1 MSASDS
7 FIITKA
13 LEWLAEGRRVALATV
28 IQTWGSAPQPVGS
41 HLLIDADGN
50 FLGSVSGGCVEAE
63 VITEAAE
70 VIARGEPRAFEYGV
84 EDNTA
89 WKVGLA
95 CGGSIRIFVDKVE
108 GDRDSS
114 ANGLLR
120 RLVND
125 IKARRQVALVTDLT
139 TGGQRLAR
147 SAEDVDKAIAPTL
160 EEAFRCDK
168 SIAIAAYA
176 GEVFIN
182 VFNPTVRLI
191 IIGAVHIAQQ
201 LVPMARALGQEVVI
215 VDPRTAFATEERFGD
230 AEISREWPDE
240 ALPKIGVDARTAL
253 IALTHDPKIDDPALI
268 HALSSNAFYVGALG
282 SRKTHAKRVERLLKA
297 GVASADIER
306 IHAPIGLDIGAQGAA
321 EIALSIMAEVTAVH
335 RGKADRGR

>member
-1 MSASDS
+1 MSAPDS

-41 HLLIDADGN
+41 RLLIDADGN

-95 CGGSIRIFVDKVE
+95 CGGSIRIFVEKVE
-108 GDRDSS
+108 RDSS
-114 ANGLLR
+114 ADGLLH

-125 IKARRQVALVTDLT
+125 MKARRQVALVTDLT
-139 TGGQRLAR
+139 TGGQRLVHSR
-147 SAEDVDKAIAPTL
+147 EDVDKAVAPAL

-168 SIAIAAYA
+168 SIAIAADA

-201 LVPMARALGQEVVI
+201 LVPMACALGQDVVI
-215 VDPRTAFATEERFGD
+215 VDPRTAFATEKRFGD
-230 AEISREWPDE
+230 AQISREWPDE
-240 ALPKIGVDARTAL
+240 AIPKIGVDARTAL

-321 EIALSIMAEVTAVH
+321 EIALSIIAEITAVH
-335 RGKADRGR
+335 RGKADHGR